1 MWIHRFLTKMG
12 LAKTKQLIIHCNN
25 KSALHMVHNLVF
37 HGRTKHIEE
46 NYHFVRDLVLEGT
59 IQLLYIPIA
68 LNNKQTYI

>member
-1 MWIHRFLTKMG
+1 MWIHQFLTKMG

-25 KSALHMVHNLVF
+25 KRVLHMVHNLVF

-46 NYHFVRDLVLEGT
+46 KYHFVRDLVLEGT

-68 LNNKQTYI
+68 QQQANIY